1 MSISVKTPSI
11 AKNNMSNTPTPDPIF
26 TLVQQ
31 MVRALAD
38 KKAEDLRVLK
48 VSGKS
53 TITDYLVLATGNSDP
68 HLRALRIEV
77 ERVLDEVK
85 HPICGME
92 VGGYGSGWTVVD
104 AYQIMAHIFTPEQR
118 GNYALERLW
127 KDAESINISKLIEE
141 PKAVKSVA
149 TPAAEVAV
157 DAKPV
162 AKKAVEVKAVKAVAK
177 KTSVKKV
184 VKTVAVKKTVLKKAV
199 AAKKVVVAKKAAVAK
214 KVVKKAV
221 VKKVV
226 AVKKAVAA
234 KKAVVAK
241 KAVKPVVVVKK
252 VAAKKAVA
260 KKVVAKKRAK

>member
-1 MSISVKTPSI
+1 
-11 AKNNMSNTPTPDPIF
+11 MSNTPTPDSIF
-26 TLVQQ
+26 ILVQQ

-127 KDAESINISKLIEE
+127 KDAETINISKLIDA
-141 PKAVKSVA
+141 PKPVESEVKS
-149 TPAAEVAV
+149 AAEVVVA
-157 DAKPV
+157 AKPV
-162 AKKAVEVKAVKAVAK
+162 TKKAVEVKAVAK
-177 KTSVKKV
+177 KTAVKKV
-184 VKTVAVKKTVLKKAV
+184 VKAVALKKTVVKKAV
-199 AAKKVVVAKKAAVAK
+199 ASKKVAVAKKASVAKKAVKKAVVAKKAAVKTVA
-214 KVVKKAV
+214 A

-226 AVKKAVAA
+226 AGKKT
-234 KKAVVAK
+234 AVVK

-252 VAAKKAVA
+252 AVVKKVAAKKVAAKKAVA
-260 KKVVAKKRAK
+260 KKLRK